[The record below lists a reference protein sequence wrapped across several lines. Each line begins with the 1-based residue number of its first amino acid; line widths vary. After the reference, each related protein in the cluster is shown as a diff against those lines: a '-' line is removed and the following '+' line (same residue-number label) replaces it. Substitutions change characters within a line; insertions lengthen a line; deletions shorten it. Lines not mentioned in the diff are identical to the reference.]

1 MTRKL
6 LLVLGLPLALV
17 ACGSKTYYVT
27 STEVPN
33 SPETGYDT
41 TDTTDAPIATA
52 APSTWSE
59 EDEFI
64 FDINESYGNNTGVSD
79 DEMIESGY
87 LVCTT
92 LRGGASGYEIVEALS
107 SSTNGDRDVE
117 EFLSAVIASAVI
129 NFCPEQQYKFDS

>member
-27 STEVPN
+27 STDAP
-33 SPETGYDT
+33 T
-41 TDTTDAPIATA
+41 TTVKVTKTTDAPIATA
-52 APSTWSE
+52 APSTWTE

-117 EFLSAVIASAVI
+117 EFLSAIIASAVI
-129 NFCPEQQYKFDS
+129 NFCPEQQYKFNS

>member
-27 STEVPN
+27 NTEVPN
-33 SPETGYDT
+33 SPETT
-41 TDTTDAPIATA
+41 VKVVKTTDAPIATP
-52 APSTWSE
+52 APSTWTE

-64 FDINESYGNNTGVSD
+64 FDINESYGGDPGVSD
-79 DEMIESGY
+79 AEMIEAGY
-87 LVCTT
+87 LTCTT
-92 LRGGASGYEIVEALS
+92 LRGGASGYEIVEVLS
-107 SSTNGDRDVE
+107 SSAGGDPDIE

-129 NFCPEQQYKFDS
+129 NLCPEQQYKFDS

>member
-1 MTRKL
+1 MKRLIPIIITT
-6 LLVLGLPLALV
+6 LALT

-27 STEVPN
+27 DTEVPN

-52 APSTWSE
+52 APSTWTE

-64 FDINESYGNNTGVSD
+64 FDINESYGSNTGVSD